1 MMAEIYLT
9 IPVEDLAMY
18 NDEHKYTACMQAM
31 NEQFKS
37 AFLKLIQQNHE
48 AVKSIQAEP
57 YGHLTP
63 PTLDIMSRILTPAM
77 LLRLKDNINDWL
89 NEELNY
95 LECEWDHH
103 YAKSQ
108 KERIFRRLSGNR

>member
-1 MMAEIYLT
+1 MDTYTRQT
-9 IPVEDLAMY
+9 I
-18 NDEHKYTACMQAM
+18 
-31 NEQFKS
+31 
-37 AFLKLIQQNHE
+37 
-48 AVKSIQAEP
+48 
-57 YGHLTP
+57 
-63 PTLDIMSRILTPAM
+63 DIMSESNTSM

>member
-1 MMAEIYLT
+1 
-9 IPVEDLAMY
+9 
-18 NDEHKYTACMQAM
+18 
-31 NEQFKS
+31 
-37 AFLKLIQQNHE
+37 
-48 AVKSIQAEP
+48 
-57 YGHLTP
+57 
-63 PTLDIMSRILTPAM
+63 SRILTPAM